1 MWNKTFINL
10 IITYTSICMFNPSIL
25 NKKRRNGKLT
35 RELCANRSRY
45 YKLAYSWTGNGM
57 LADDLVQEAMQKA
70 FLSFD
75 SLQDDQKLN
84 AWTCRI
90 LVNCHL
96 DWLRR
101 QKDLVDIDDYEI
113 PENDS
118 LQSAPFESV
127 SVQDTRQIVRDC
139 IAMLNEKHRK
149 VVTLVDL
156 MEFSYE
162 EVSQSL
168 DIPIGT
174 VMSRL
179 CRARAQLRTFLEKHN
194 PDFLSNGS
202 DKLTAPALKRLR
214 SVK

>member
-1 MWNKTFINL
+1 
-10 IITYTSICMFNPSIL
+10 MFNPSLL
-25 NKKRRNGKLT
+25 NKKRRNKKLT
-35 RELCANRSRY
+35 QELCANRSRY
-45 YKLAYSWTGNGM
+45 YKLAYSWTGNAM

-75 SLQDDQKLN
+75 SLQDEQKLN

-90 LVNCHL
+90 MVNCHL

-101 QKDLVDIDDYEI
+101 QKDLVDIDDYAI
-113 PENDS
+113 PEDDS
-118 LQSAPFESV
+118 IDSAPFESI
-127 SVQDTRQIVRDC
+127 STQETSHMVRKC
-139 IAMLNEKHRK
+139 IAMLNDKHRK
-149 VVTLVDL
+149 VVTMVDL

-179 CRARAQLRTFLEKHN
+179 CRARAQLRGYMEKHIPQYMSQEKQGLN
-194 PDFLSNGS
+194 TRDLNH
-202 DKLTAPALKRLR
+202 LR